1 MLFYKVQQFMLG
13 KEAVL
18 AVTVLSLS
26 QLVCSINEALVKHPP
41 SCRGEV
47 PTQPSHLPRTFQ
59 NPINIQEFTP
69 AEPMREESV
78 AVFWLNSMC
87 LISACFFALS
97 VLLSQEVTI
106 KMQFVMDVASRDFAQ
121 MRIPSLWLLQIHPI
135 N

>member
-1 MLFYKVQQFMLG
+1 MLFFKVQQFMLG

-26 QLVCSINEALVKHPP
+26 LLVCSISEASVKHPF

-47 PTQPSHLPRTFQ
+47 LTQPLHLPKTFR

-69 AEPMREESV
+69 TEHMREESI
-78 AVFWLNSMC
+78 AVFRLNSMR
-87 LISACFFALS
+87 LTSASFFAPS
-97 VLLSQEVTI
+97 ILLSQEVTI

>member
-1 MLFYKVQQFMLG
+1 
-13 KEAVL
+13 
-18 AVTVLSLS
+18 
-26 QLVCSINEALVKHPP
+26 
-41 SCRGEV
+41 
-47 PTQPSHLPRTFQ
+47 
-59 NPINIQEFTP
+59 
-69 AEPMREESV
+69 MREESV